1 MSTVMTSKEETRLLA
16 SAGLFKVPCGQGF
29 VELKGNVD
37 FEAKDLLIDVGEE
50 WPTWFI
56 YDAAKGK
63 CIVNEPKMA
72 TRLKD
77 LMHLHRCNGKF
88 YNENGLLKDD
98 VVHAQIA
105 KSLSITTFTGV
116 STRAKV
122 VFELLGS
129 FCNEEPKRPEENRI
143 NVLGGVS
150 LDIKDD
156 GTIAV
161 KNEPQFFALNRLNV
175 KYNPAAEKPERFLR
189 FMSDLLYPEDIPTVQ
204 EYLGYC
210 LIPTTKAQAALFVR
224 GEGQNGKSVLGAV
237 LESLFEDN
245 YTSIK
250 LGDALNSRFGLAC
263 LENKLVA
270 LDDDLTEKA
279 FEQTDK
285 FKTLVTSNTK
295 FTVERKGVQPYEIR
309 TYARFLCFGN
319 TFMSSLYDR
328 SNGFYRRQL
337 LIEAQ
342 PVPPDRKPDR
352 DLQEKLIAEKEGIFL
367 WILDGLS
374 RLVRNGFEF
383 TVSERSAAIKAE
395 KIEEEENPVISM
407 LNNSDWIEFRPERQT
422 HTSQLERLVY
432 AWCEE
437 NAVAAP
443 AQRVIQRCIRSE
455 LAKHKEVTRSENV
468 SIHEKRARGYIG
480 VGGTF
485 EALRRCGLLHQERG

>member
-1 MSTVMTSKEETRLLA
+1 MNAVVTSKEETRLLA

-37 FEAKDLLIDVGEE
+37 FEAKDLLIDAGEE
-50 WPTWFI
+50 WPTWFV
-56 YDAAKGK
+56 YDATKGK
-63 CIVNEPKMA
+63 CIVNEPQMA

-98 VVHAQIA
+98 VVHAQIT
-105 KSLSITTFTGV
+105 KSLSITTLTGV
-116 STRAKV
+116 SARAKG
-122 VFELLGS
+122 VFDLL
-129 FCNEEPKRPEENRI
+129 CNLCYEEPQRPEENRI
-143 NVLGGVS
+143 NVLGGIS
-150 LDIKDD
+150 LDVDRD
-156 GTIAV
+156 GTITA
-161 KNEPQFFALNRLNV
+161 KDEPCFFAANRLNV
-175 KYNPAAEKPERFLR
+175 KYNPEAQKPEKFLR
-189 FMSDLLYPEDIPTVQ
+189 FINELFYPEDVQTVQ
-204 EYLGYC
+204 EFLGYC

-237 LESLFEDN
+237 LESILDDN

-270 LDDDLTEKA
+270 MDDDLTEKA

-337 LIEAQ
+337 LIDAQ

-352 DLQEKLIAEKEGIFL
+352 DLQKKLITEKEGIFL

-383 TVSERSAAIKAE
+383 TVSDRSAAIKSE
-395 KIEEEENPVISM
+395 KIEEEKNPVALM
-407 LNNSDWIEFRPERQT
+407 LEDKNWIEYRPDRKI

-437 NAVAAP
+437 NAVP
-443 AQRVIQRCIRSE
+443 VPSQRAIFRNIREE
-455 LAKHKEVTRSENV
+455 LAKCEGVERSEHV

-485 EALRRCGLLHQERG
+485 DVLKRCGLLHQERG